1 MKKIYFLLLALVS
14 IAFIGCEEKPTPEP
28 EPEPQPTP
36 GEYSFTLTS
45 EGAINFDEKGGIGR
59 ITYNLENPTETG
71 VVTCTP
77 DVNWIINVNTSEAG
91 VITFTAKRNQA
102 NESRTTMLV
111 AHYEDKSIEVMVN
124 QRSNN
129 EIDVTNVATNA
140 TGFYYGDY
148 SDMGGNFNYYLI
160 LTDGEMVFQG
170 RYEDPIYGAYDS
182 YGYTTPNAFYYFL
195 DVYAEMADDGSL
207 RVPDGTYTY
216 DSTASGLGGH
226 IMPGYSLYQLNDE
239 SGFPMEQHLMYEGTT
254 LVVEGNKIELTAVL
268 VDDDLMEVGRH
279 FVTYTGEYQLVDNHR

>member
-45 EGAINFDEKGGIGR
+45 EGAINFDEKGGIGH

-77 DVNWIINVNTSEAG
+77 DVDWIINVSTSEAG

-148 SDMGGNFNYYLI
+148 SDMGGDFNYYLI
-160 LTDGEMVFQG
+160 LTDGEMVFLG

-254 LVVEGNKIELTAVL
+254 LVVEGDKIELTAVL